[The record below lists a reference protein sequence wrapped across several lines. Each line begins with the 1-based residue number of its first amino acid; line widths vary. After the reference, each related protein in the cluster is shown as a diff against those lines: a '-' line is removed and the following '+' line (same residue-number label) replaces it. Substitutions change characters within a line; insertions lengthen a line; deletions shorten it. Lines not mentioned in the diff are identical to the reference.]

1 MSAVLPGGQGE
12 AAKAS
17 GRAAWGQRVAA
28 IVLMLGCMLLAGVL
42 KPTTLLSS
50 ITGEPDLEAIVPKE
64 FGDWV
69 VSPFG
74 SRAVVNPQLAEA
86 VQEIYTSTLARAYIH
101 KPTGRVVM
109 LSLAYGNDQTRDT
122 QLHRPEMCYGGGGF
136 RIERLDQVNL
146 RFVGQ
151 EYQATRMFGVMG
163 TRREPVTYM
172 IRFGDTNVRLS
183 LQMNLTR
190 MRYAMQGLIVDGML
204 FRVSEVT
211 RGSEADSYRLQD
223 EFIEALLS
231 SVTPAQRAQL
241 VGTRV
246 F

>member
-1 MSAVLPGGQGE
+1 MSAVLHPTGE
-12 AAKAS
+12 RTAAAHR
-17 GRAAWGQRVAA
+17 GIWAQRIAA
-28 IVLMLGCMLLAGVL
+28 ILLMLGCMVLASVL

-69 VSPFG
+69 ASPYG
-74 SRAVVNPQLAEA
+74 VNAVVNPQLAEA
-86 VQEIYTSTLARAYIH
+86 VREIYTSTLARAYIH
-101 KPTGRVVM
+101 KRTGRVIM

-136 RIERLDQVNL
+136 RIERLEQVNL
-146 RFVGQ
+146 KFVGQ
-151 EYQATRMFGVMG
+151 EWQATRMFAVMG
-163 TRREPVTYM
+163 QRREPVTYL

-190 MRYAMQGLIVDGML
+190 MRYAMQGVIVDGML

-211 RGSEADSYRLQD
+211 RGTEADSYRLQD
-223 EFIEALLS
+223 DFIESLLS

-241 VGTRV
+241 IGTRV
-246 F
+246 Y

>member
-1 MSAVLPGGQGE
+1 VSAVLPEG
-12 AAKAS
+12 AAVAPAP
-17 GRAAWGQRVAA
+17 GRSAWVQRAAA
-28 IVLMLGCMLLAGVL
+28 IVLMFACMAVAVAL

-50 ITGEPDLEAIVPKE
+50 ITGEPDLEALIPDR
-64 FGDWV
+64 FGDWIKIP
-69 VSPFG
+69 SG
-74 SRAVVNPQLAEA
+74 ANAVVNPQLAEA
-86 VQEIYTSTLARAYIH
+86 VQEIYTSTLARAYFH
-101 KPTGRVVM
+101 KPTGRVIM

-122 QLHRPEMCYGGGGF
+122 QLHRPEMCYGGSGF

-151 EYQATRMFGVMG
+151 ELQATRMLGVLG
-163 TRREPVTYM
+163 SRREPVTYM
-172 IRFGDTNVRLS
+172 IRFGDTNVRRS

-211 RGSEADSYRLQD
+211 RLPEADSYRLQD

-241 VGTRV
+241 VGTRG